1 MPEFRLRRAKKEKGG
16 GQRRRHT
23 LHTDSEMSQQL
34 EEAAKIFNEQTKII
48 LGPNEISLDDAIQGM
63 RVGVRDG
70 PKPPDVFINS
80 TSSSEP
86 PVKAV
91 TNRRISSKYSE
102 CIYLRYGA
110 DMRRCPLPSPITL
123 STIKQLFINLFDL
136 SPSVNKD
143 PKWHL
148 FLLNR
153 SNTWKPLTNV
163 SNVSDQSTILLVDSS
178 DLETGPLLNS
188 TPPLVHRSST
198 GTPDADLSS
207 DDEREDLNISLQNP
221 ISSLSQA
228 HSNVPGVENLSS
240 AIYLNGPTNDT
251 HVNETDG
258 LATTQTRDV
267 DVILPPPIIPID
279 EPVTIS
285 GLQKEISFL
294 KRKHQLEIQEL
305 RTELTLARLSAAQG
319 STANNFSV
327 ELSQFRK
334 DRLIVEPLKEDYLK
348 ESDSALSEMSLLQS
362 IGDSLKSDA
371 IHHQSR
377 IDTDEV
383 NYLLSLTEE
392 SAERFENLKGQY
404 NVLEP
409 KLKAVMQKEL
419 EVIVAEEQIM
429 KEEAKKLAAAT
440 EACKILKETFTTLQQ
455 LSGLQAQRP
464 LQVPVIV
471 TSSDPKVD
479 HSSLIAIINSVIPNH
494 QERLEAIKETE
505 MIMRKRKMDL
515 SPTKRALKKFELSL
529 RQRQKVLNPTGRV
542 VVLEKEREEKLRSL
556 YIAEKQERQREIE
569 RDLEIAQK
577 ALKEKRKKEIA
588 EIEQRLGIDFKISHK
603 NEEREG
609 GNRRTSIEVDQEKRL
624 EEEKKRIEEERK
636 RLSNIELQRLREE
649 KKRLENEK
657 RSQEE
662 ERERLDQL
670 RREQEE
676 QQRRLREE
684 QRRQEDEQRRI
695 ELQRFQQE
703 QERRQIEEDKRHWK
717 DYQGRLGSESPET
730 RNKRKEMLWQ
740 HVQRQIQLEE
750 EKEKSDL
757 VMKRKAHTL
766 KNNYSSQP
774 ESSYNNHSH
783 SHSLGHFNEVDNIET
798 LPLAI
803 PPVSLT
809 SRSHKDLRHNRT
821 DDEPGSGELMRKHMS
836 GSGGTQQPNG
846 LIQRGGA
853 LGGLVHD
860 DLMPKFSSEDS
871 LIKQNLYDSPWTSK
885 KLFLQSQGGGV
896 SNRRGSASQVH
907 HKRNKSDFNETPPIA
922 PKQSQRDDRSSP
934 ILIHPLRTTIG
945 KSKSNDFGCSP
956 SIQRSSNSKSDHDLQ
971 ETSKL
976 TNHHSPPPLPPPPVS
991 YASPTNPQLPSFT
1004 AVAPPP
1010 YSQVAIPP
1018 PSIATAG
1025 SFDYKKGGLLSE
1037 RMTHYP
1043 MMPSGQ
1049 QQDSMLS
1056 KFKPSISLV

>member
-1 MPEFRLRRAKKEKGG
+1 M
-16 GQRRRHT
+16 
-23 LHTDSEMSQQL
+23 
-34 EEAAKIFNEQTKII
+34 
-48 LGPNEISLDDAIQGM
+48 
-63 RVGVRDG
+63 
-70 PKPPDVFINS
+70 
-80 TSSSEP
+80 
-86 PVKAV
+86 
-91 TNRRISSKYSE
+91 
-102 CIYLRYGA
+102 
-110 DMRRCPLPSPITL
+110 
-123 STIKQLFINLFDL
+123 
-136 SPSVNKD
+136 
-143 PKWHL
+143 
-148 FLLNR
+148 
-153 SNTWKPLTNV
+153 
-163 SNVSDQSTILLVDSS
+163 
-178 DLETGPLLNS
+178 
-188 TPPLVHRSST
+188 
-198 GTPDADLSS
+198 
-207 DDEREDLNISLQNP
+207 
-221 ISSLSQA
+221 
-228 HSNVPGVENLSS
+228 
-240 AIYLNGPTNDT
+240 
-251 HVNETDG
+251 
-258 LATTQTRDV
+258 
-267 DVILPPPIIPID
+267 
-279 EPVTIS
+279 
-285 GLQKEISFL
+285 
-294 KRKHQLEIQEL
+294 
-305 RTELTLARLSAAQG
+305 
-319 STANNFSV
+319 
-327 ELSQFRK
+327 
-334 DRLIVEPLKEDYLK
+334 
-348 ESDSALSEMSLLQS
+348 
-362 IGDSLKSDA
+362 
-371 IHHQSR
+371 
-377 IDTDEV
+377 
-383 NYLLSLTEE
+383 
-392 SAERFENLKGQY
+392 
-404 NVLEP
+404 
-409 KLKAVMQKEL
+409 
-419 EVIVAEEQIM
+419 
-429 KEEAKKLAAAT
+429 
-440 EACKILKETFTTLQQ
+440 
-455 LSGLQAQRP
+455 SGLQAQRP

-479 HSSLIAIINSVIPNH
+479 HSSLIANINSVTPNH

-542 VVLEKEREEKLRSL
+542 VALEKEREEKLRSL

-603 NEEREG
+603 NEERGG
-609 GNRRTSIEVDQEKRL
+609 GNRRTSIEGDQERRL
-624 EEEKKRIEEERK
+624 EEEKKRIEEEK
-636 RLSNIELQRLREE
+636 NRLSNIELQRLREE

-717 DYQGRLGSESPET
+717 DYQVRLGSESPET

-750 EKEKSDL
+750 EKEKSDS

-766 KNNYSSQP
+766 KSNYSSQP
-774 ESSYNNHSH
+774 ESSYSNHTH

-821 DDEPGSGELMRKHMS
+821 DDEPRSGELMRKHMS

-846 LIQRGGA
+846 LIQRGGP
-853 LGGLVHD
+853 LGGLAHD

-885 KLFLQSQGGGV
+885 KLFLQSQGGGGGGGGA

-907 HKRNKSDFNETPPIA
+907 HKRNKSDFNETPPII

-934 ILIHPLRTTIG
+934 ILIHPLRATIG

-956 SIQRSSNSKSDHDLQ
+956 SIQRSSNSKSDHDIQ

-976 TNHHSPPPLPPPPVS
+976 TNHHSPPLLPPPPVS
-991 YASPTNPQLPSFT
+991 YVSSTNPQLPSFT

-1018 PSIATAG
+1018 LPPSTATAG

-1037 RMTHYP
+1037 RVTHYP
-1043 MMPSGQ
+1043 MIPSGQ
-1049 QQDSMLS
+1049 QQESMLS